1 MNTYVE
7 HMCVNICIYMFPS
20 WGNMLETRNPDNITG
35 KLRDLL
41 GVSPTPEKRQ
51 EEEKASAVKVL
62 D

>member
-1 MNTYVE
+1 MWN
-7 HMCVNICIYMFPS
+7 MCVNICIYIYVSSS

-41 GVSPTPEKRQ
+41 GVSPAPEKRQ
-51 EEEKASAVKVL
+51 EEEKASVVKVL